1 MKKYEEVIAASVPT
15 LVVFQHAG
23 IHNSVD
29 VKYLTEELQAK
40 YGDKLQIMRM
50 DCSYNGKWKA
60 RYGFKDYPTWII
72 FKEGQELMRES
83 GEKSIANLSDMVERA
98 L

>member
-1 MKKYEEVIAASVPT
+1 MKKYEEILDSTVPT
-15 LVVFQHAG
+15 LVVFEHAG
-23 IHNSVD
+23 KHNSVD
-29 VKYLTEELQAK
+29 VKYLMQELGVK
-40 YGDKLQIMRM
+40 YEDKLQLKRI

-60 RYGFKDYPTWII
+60 RYGFKDYPTWIL

-83 GEKSIANLSDMVERA
+83 GEKSIAKLEEMVGRA